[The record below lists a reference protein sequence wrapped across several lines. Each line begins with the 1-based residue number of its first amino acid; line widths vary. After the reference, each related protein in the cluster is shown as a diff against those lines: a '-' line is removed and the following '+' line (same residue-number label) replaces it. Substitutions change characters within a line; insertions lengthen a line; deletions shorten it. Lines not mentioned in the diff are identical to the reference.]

1 MNSKALYDLSYGVYI
16 VTAMDGQRP
25 TGCIA
30 NSVMQITSDPATV
43 AVSINH
49 NNFTNRCIAQ
59 SGRLAVTI
67 LAQDSD
73 PALIGRF
80 GFASGQDTNKFDG
93 LAFEMKQGSPVPAAG
108 CGWLACEVLG
118 SYETSTHTVF
128 FARVLDADVRGGAPM
143 TYAYYHQVIK
153 GKSPKN
159 APTYQPE
166 EPEGPAASPR
176 WKCSV
181 CGYIYDGD
189 TPFEQLPES
198 YACPVCRQ
206 PKSVFVQA

>member
-1 MNSKALYDLSYGVYI
+1 MDSKVLRNLSYGVYV
-16 VTAMDGQRP
+16 VTAMDGARP

-30 NSVMQITSDPATV
+30 NSVMQITSDPAVV

-49 NNFTNRCIAQ
+49 DNFTNRCIAG

-67 LAQDSD
+67 LAEDTD

-80 GFASGQDTNKFDG
+80 GFQSGRDTDKFSG
-93 LAFEMKQGSPVPAAG
+93 LEFEMHQGLPVPAAG
-108 CGWLACEVLG
+108 CGWFACEVLG
-118 SYETSTHTVF
+118 SYDTSTHTVF
-128 FARVLDADVRGGAPM
+128 FARMIDGGQRGGAPM
-143 TYAYYHQVIK
+143 TYAYYHAVVK

-166 EPEGPAASPR
+166 ETPGAAR

-181 CGYIYDGD
+181 CGYIYEGD
-189 TPFEQLPES
+189 VPFELLPDS
-198 YACPVCRQ
+198 YTCPICRQ
-206 PKSVFVQA
+206 PKTKFVKE